1 MQRPQ
6 FYCSA
11 ECSAF
16 PISYTEVKLSSLHF
30 LITRRLSSL
39 HVLIT
44 SKWNVF
50 LQIAPRLSSSH
61 FLIDVIHISIPC
73 KTGKTEQYIRDAK
86 CMVAIEASFPLSKC
100 LQLFDKQWSA
110 ANKLR
115 PNLELAIHVM
125 LDRIS
130 WNCIRETRALVIKK
144 PYFNST
150 YSRSW
155 YPSVT
160 LNLFVDKLVKH

>member
-1 MQRPQ
+1 MIVLHELQVVDVHISSMSCCVCTLGHVCAASTV
-6 FYCSA
+6 YCSA
-11 ECSAF
+11 ECFAF

-39 HVLIT
+39 HVLIAP
-44 SKWNVF
+44 KWNVF
-50 LQIAPRLSSSH
+50 LQIAPILSSSH

-110 ANKLR
+110 ANKLQ

-130 WNCIRETRALVIKK
+130 WNCIRET
-144 PYFNST
+144 
-150 YSRSW
+150 
-155 YPSVT
+155 
-160 LNLFVDKLVKH
+160 